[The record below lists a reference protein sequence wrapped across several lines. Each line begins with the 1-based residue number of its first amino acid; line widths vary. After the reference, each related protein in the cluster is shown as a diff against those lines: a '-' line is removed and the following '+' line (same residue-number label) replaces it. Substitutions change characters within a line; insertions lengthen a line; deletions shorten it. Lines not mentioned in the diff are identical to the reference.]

1 MGTRQSE
8 GTGCDFAAEREL
20 ITRWI
25 DTFNA
30 RDLEGML
37 SCASPSISF
46 QPLRLHGIERT
57 YSGHEGMAHWLE
69 RLLHLGLDYQVKLE
83 KVSTPAAGT
92 VVATGR
98 LDLDGLTTAAPVWG
112 VYTIE
117 DGLIIVARHY
127 LGDAELAEKFTAQ

>member
-8 GTGCDFAAEREL
+8 GTGCDLAAAREL
-20 ITRWI
+20 ITRWT
-25 DTFNA
+25 DSFNA
-30 RDLEGML
+30 RELEGML
-37 SCASPSISF
+37 SCAAPSITF

-69 RLLHLGLDYQVKLE
+69 RLLHLGLDYQVQLE
-83 KVSTPAAGT
+83 QVSTPAAGT
-92 VVATGR
+92 VLATGR
-98 LDLDGLTTAAPVWG
+98 FDLDGLTTAAPVWG

-127 LGDAELAEKFTAQ
+127 LGDAGLAGKFAVQ